1 MHVPLLAVMLLLV
14 FERGGAPQPYP
25 TAKEEEEEEIRMS
38 SRPLA
43 VTVAAILLVLLSLL
57 DFPWVFDFLFLGL
70 EQVAVGEVE
79 GPPAFI
85 LYSGCVVGVVG
96 LVVAVGLWMLKA
108 WSYWATIVVCVLN
121 FLLGA
126 PGVVLAPGA
135 ALKAIIAVTE
145 VVAVLIIVL
154 VMLPDSRQ
162 ALADADRP
170 SRVR

>member
-1 MHVPLLAVMLLLV
+1 
-14 FERGGAPQPYP
+14 
-25 TAKEEEEEEIRMS
+25 MS
-38 SRPLA
+38 SRPLP
-43 VTVAAILLVLLSLL
+43 VTVAAILLVLLALS
-57 DFPWVFDFLFLGL
+57 DFPWLFDFFFLGV

-85 LYSGCVVGVVG
+85 LYSGYVVGVVG

-135 ALKAIIAVTE
+135 ALKAVIAVTE
-145 VVAVLIIVL
+145 VVAILIIVL
-154 VMLPDSRQ
+154 VVLPDSRR
-162 ALADADRP
+162 ALASADQP
-170 SRVR
+170 SSRVR